1 MIISVNWL
9 LPLYLK
15 NRWSMDKRLAFAL
28 NDTSNMFD
36 ITPIDAINN
45 TYSDVL
51 LPFSLE
57 NSKSGQLP
65 SPDTERDNNKK
76 YKYSTLYMIIFQFKM
91 IILD

>member
-28 NDTSNMFD
+28 NDTSSMFD

-65 SPDTERDNNKK
+65 SPDAETNKNK
-76 YKYSTLYMIIFQFKM
+76 EYKYFTLHMKIFYSRSIGM
-91 IILD
+91 

>member
-1 MIISVNWL
+1 
-9 LPLYLK
+9 
-15 NRWSMDKRLAFAL
+15 MDKRLAFAL

-65 SPDTERDNNKK
+65 SPDAETSKNKE
-76 YKYSTLYMIIFQFKM
+76 YKNFTLHMKII
-91 IILD
+91 

>member
-65 SPDTERDNNKK
+65 SPDAETYKNKE
-76 YKYSTLYMIIFQFKM
+76 
-91 IILD
+91 